1 MLKLVKKHDWLELKA
16 ENLLLKEEVGRLSAK
31 LESVMEI
38 AKEEADEL
46 RKQVGAWQEKK
57 PYCGKH
63 CQACK
68 HGYATQE
75 GIFSRPVYGCYL
87 DAENECYLFTRK
99 EVEEAGK

>member
-16 ENLLLKEEVGRLSAK
+16 ENLLLKDEVDRLSAK
-31 LESVMEI
+31 LETAKAETAEI
-38 AKEEADEL
+38 EKKVD
-46 RKQVGAWQEKK
+46 AWQEKK

-68 HGYATQE
+68 HGYATQD
-75 GIFSRPVYGCYL
+75 GIFGRTVYGCYL
-87 DAENECYLFTRK
+87 NAENDCYLFTRK

>member
-16 ENLLLKEEVGRLSAK
+16 ENLLLKDEVDRLSAK
-31 LESVMEI
+31 LETAKAETAEI
-38 AKEEADEL
+38 EKKVD
-46 RKQVGAWQEKK
+46 AWQEKK

-75 GIFSRPVYGCYL
+75 GIFSRTVYGCYL
-87 DAENECYLFTRK
+87 NAENDCYLFTRK

>member
-16 ENLLLKEEVGRLSAK
+16 ENLLLKDEVDRLSAK
-31 LESVMEI
+31 LEVVKAET
-38 AKEEADEL
+38 AENEK
-46 RKQVGAWQEKK
+46 KVYAWQEKK

-75 GIFSRPVYGCYL
+75 GIFNRPVYGCYL